1 MKKIAYTLITVIIAA
16 APVFADDV
24 FFPSKKGMVATIA
37 NFNGKGKLEGYMRMS
52 VKNVTVSGGNGAI
65 VYTVQ
70 SLDKKMQPDKP
81 KGELPEYA
89 APVVNGVV
97 ELGMEPWAALSGG
110 KDIKVTGTQMR
121 LPSKLAPG
129 DKIPDANASMT
140 LNMAVGKVTADI
152 AMTNQRCTGIE
163 TVTVPAG
170 TFECYKVERKSTTVA
185 DMVGKITFISNSTVW
200 YARGVGVVKSFDY
213 DEKGKLRSSSELHE
227 LVR

>member
-1 MKKIAYTLITVIIAA
+1 
-16 APVFADDV
+16 
-24 FFPSKKGMVATIA
+24 
-37 NFNGKGKLEGYMRMS
+37 
-52 VKNVTVSGGNGAI
+52 
-65 VYTVQ
+65 
-70 SLDKKMQPDKP
+70 
-81 KGELPEYA
+81 
-89 APVVNGVV
+89 
-97 ELGMEPWAALSGG
+97 MEPWAAMSGG
-110 KDIKVTGTQMR
+110 KDIKITGTQMR

-129 DKIPDANASMT
+129 DRIPDANASMT